1 MPLQNLTSAR
11 FQHILVEDQNRW
23 KSDLRILDRK
33 AKQHQRHLMRILPH
47 LMVDGDPDLYHL
59 IQGPRRSGKST
70 LLWQTLK
77 VLLEDC
83 GIPAEQIF
91 YFQMDH
97 PELRPEPIGG
107 LVETLLELAPS
118 TSHSNPLYLF
128 IDEIGLSPDWR
139 GWLKMFS
146 DSSKPLRILASSSAF
161 AYSRAKEGYD
171 SGIDRWQE
179 HELMPC
185 NFLEFLEMYFADPNM
200 LPAWCWTR
208 CRSLKERLESIPP
221 NTVLDPRIHEALRK
235 MMLLGGYPR
244 CITDFKYSEMAEEAD
259 RTEDA
264 HDYLREIA
272 ERVAY
277 QDIPTTQPI
286 KDTPR
291 MMRLLHSCARNM
303 CRQTTISKIGKAAN
317 ISNAVTTLAYMELL
331 ERSSLIFRLHAHLE
345 VPPRND
351 EGESGNEEQASKGT
365 PKNQKLAFRDTAMPA
380 AIRRAGVFSINDDE
394 QKGWGYENLA
404 GAALKELADNA
415 GVMLNFWRLEDRYET
430 DFIYDSTG
438 EGILGIEISSSPS
451 HSRRSLAKCQQEI
464 PQLRDSCYLVTPNS
478 PVIHPRLSAE
488 GIGEMPLAAFLLAA
502 NAQSIQHALT
512 KGGRVKGVSYR
523 VKTATRELL
532 DRPEASQPSF
542 QNGDTVFLTIPEADK
557 VQERDLIE
565 KVQ

>member
-1 MPLQNLTSAR
+1 MPLQDLTSAR

-23 KSDLRILDRK
+23 KSDPGILDRK
-33 AKQHQRHLMRILPH
+33 AKHHQRHLMRILPH
-47 LMVDGDPDLYHL
+47 LMVSGDPDLYHL
-59 IQGPRRSGKST
+59 IKGPRRSGKST
-70 LLWQTLK
+70 LLWQTIK
-77 VLLEDC
+77 VLLERY
-83 GIPAEQIF
+83 GIQAEQIF

-107 LVETLLELAPS
+107 LVETLLEFAPA
-118 TSHSNPLYLF
+118 TSHSNPLFLF

-146 DSSKPLRILASSSAF
+146 DNSKPLRILASSSAF
-161 AYSRAKEGYD
+161 AYSRAKESYD

-185 NFLEFLEMYFADPNM
+185 GFLEFLEMYFAEPNM

-221 NTVLDPRIHEALRK
+221 NTVLDPRIHQALRQ

-244 CITDFKYSEMAEEAD
+244 CITDFKYSEMTDEAD

-291 MMRLLHSCARNM
+291 MMRLLHSCARGM

-317 ISNAVTTLAYMELL
+317 INNAVTTLAYMELL

-345 VPPRND
+345 TPSRND
-351 EGESGNEEQASKGT
+351 EGESGDGRQASKGT
-365 PKNQKLAFRDTAMPA
+365 PKNQKLVFRDTAMPA
-380 AIRRAGVFSINDDE
+380 AIRRAGVFSVNDDE
-394 QKGWGYENLA
+394 QKGWGYENMA

-415 GVMLNFWRLEDRYET
+415 GAMLNFWRLEDRYET

-438 EGILGIEISSSPS
+438 EGILGIEIGSSPN
-451 HSRRSLAKCQQEI
+451 HNRKSLVKCMKEI
-464 PQLRDSCYLVTPNS
+464 PQLQDSCYLVTPDS
-478 PVIHPRLSAE
+478 PVIHPRLSTE

-512 KGGRVKGVSYR
+512 KGGRIKGGSYR

-532 DRPEASQPSF
+532 DRPDASQPSF
-542 QNGDTVFLTIPEADK
+542 RDGDTVFLTAPEAETAK
-557 VQERDLIE
+557 EKDLIG
-565 KVQ
+565 